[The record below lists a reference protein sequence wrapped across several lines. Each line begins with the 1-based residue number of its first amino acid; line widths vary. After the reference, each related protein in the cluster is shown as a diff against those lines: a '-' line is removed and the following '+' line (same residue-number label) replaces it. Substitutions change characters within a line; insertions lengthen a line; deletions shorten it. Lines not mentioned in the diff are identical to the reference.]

1 MKLGIPVI
9 NEKGLDSTLSE
20 HFGRTPFYLFVDIVK
35 GQIDTYDLVRNPFEQ
50 HGPGQIP
57 SWVQSIGVDTM
68 IVSGIGTRAIG
79 FFTSLGITVVKA
91 TGDTA
96 KDCIDDY
103 LSGKTDDSDPAC
115 NHDHHHDHDHHSEDD
130 SCKKKYGIIALTV
143 KDKSLDSQIDERF
156 ARGKIIAI
164 VNSETGSIEYLDNNP
179 MICKHKISFR
189 DDKIFQID
197 TFDYIGVDWNIW
209 QMKRDSLTKWVE
221 INHPELVGFIFDMTK
236 QGGENYL
243 KAIELFE
250 NR

>member
-9 NEKGLDSTLSE
+9 NEKGLNSTLSE
-20 HFGRTPFYLFVDIVK
+20 HFGRTPFYLFVDIVN

-57 SWVQSIGVDTM
+57 SWVQSKGVDTM

-91 TGDTA
+91 TGETA
-96 KDCIDDY
+96 KECIDDY

-115 NHDHHHDHDHHSEDD
+115 NHYHHHDHEHHSEDN

-179 MICKHKISFR
+179 EEEHGVGPKI
-189 DDKIFQID
+189 
-197 TFDYIGVDWNIW
+197 IGFLANKDVNTIIAKTLGQNATIAANEAGMKVFEAVIGTGNENLQKLWNG
-209 QMKRDSLTKWVE
+209 
-221 INHPELVGFIFDMTK
+221 ELKT
-236 QGGENYL
+236 L
-243 KAIELFE
+243 
-250 NR
+250 